1 MAEKKKTVHVDGYTV
16 PARRVPD
23 YDRSKPTKKGNR

>member
-1 MAEKKKTVHVDGYTV
+1 MAEKKKTVHVEGYTV